1 MPSQRMPWRK
11 DPTTGGKGVK
21 LTEKSNLLSPASHH
35 LQVSLFSS
43 LPQNVGL
50 QLAEEAAVP
59 EGGESCRL
67 GGPKVELQGGR
78 SWSGLWFSVSCISCR
93 D

>member
-43 LPQNVGL
+43 LPQNAGL

-67 GGPKVELQGGR
+67 GGQRWSCKEGGH
-78 SWSGLWFSVSCISCR
+78 GLGCGSQ
-93 D
+93 